1 MHTTDLLKKSFSI
14 IALVF
19 LVLVL
24 LPSGSIRAASLANPL
39 ADAIAVSITP
49 STSANNASTPVMI
62 LGSGFTADSTASL
75 GCTRFD
81 HHLCEPNPTGCQC
94 ALGPDPGGL

>member
-1 MHTTDLLKKSFSI
+1 MHTTHLLKKSFSI

-39 ADAIAVSITP
+39 AECDGRVYHPID
-49 STSANNASTPVMI
+49 
-62 LGSGFTADSTASL
+62 L
-75 GCTRFD
+75 R
-81 HHLCEPNPTGCQC
+81 Q
-94 ALGPDPGGL
+94 